1 MSLTNDFKED
11 TLPKDNRGTYVS
23 LKVINCVELAEHFKS
38 QGLNII
44 KPSELHCTVAYSTKS
59 FEHEDNPETIV
70 VSPVDVEM
78 HLSTLGDNCIV
89 LKINNQEV
97 TKRHEKTIEEGATHG
112 YTTYQAHITLKYSG
126 TDLDI
131 SKLIKPDFDI
141 LLGNETTEPLNLD
154 WKDNVV

>member
-1 MSLTNDFKED
+1 MSLTRDFKEGME
-11 TLPKDNRGTYVS
+11 PEYSRGTYVS
-23 LKVINCVELAEHFKS
+23 LNVINCVELAEHFKS

-44 KPSELHCTVAYSTKS
+44 KPSELHCTVAYSTKT
-59 FEHEDNPETIV
+59 FKHVDNPETIV

-89 LKINNQEV
+89 LKIDNKEI
-97 TKRHEKTIEEGATHG
+97 TKRHEKTIEEGANHG

-141 LLGNETTEPLNLD
+141 LLGNETAIPLNLD
-154 WKDNVV
+154 WKDNVE

>member
-44 KPSELHCTVAYSTKS
+44 KPSELHCTVAYSTNT
-59 FEHEDNPETIV
+59 FEHKDNPETIV

-97 TKRHEKTIEEGATHG
+97 TKRHEKTIEEGATHR

-126 TDLDI
+126 TDLDLN
-131 SKLIKPDFDI
+131 KLIKPDFDI

-154 WKDNVV
+154 WKDNVE

>member
-1 MSLTNDFKED
+1 MSLTSDFKEGMEPVD
-11 TLPKDNRGTYVS
+11 SRGTYVS

-44 KPSELHCTVAYSTKS
+44 KPSELHCTVAYSTKT

-70 VSPVDVEM
+70 VSPVDVDM

-89 LKINNQEV
+89 LKIDNKEI
-97 TKRHEKTIEEGATHG
+97 TKRHEKTIEEGAIHG

-154 WKDNVV
+154 WKDNVE